1 MKELME
7 FDFNKFVESLK
18 KMNMEHGYKALGNDA
33 SDEDVWTVKGYQDCL
48 EDVIEVFKECM
59 E

>member
-1 MKELME
+1 MKQTME
-7 FDFNKFVESLK
+7 FDFDKFIEKLK
-18 KMNMEHGYKALGNDA
+18 EMNLTHGHKALADDA

>member
-18 KMNMEHGYKALGNDA
+18 KMNLEHGHKALSEDS

-48 EDVIEVFKECM
+48 EEIIKVFRECL